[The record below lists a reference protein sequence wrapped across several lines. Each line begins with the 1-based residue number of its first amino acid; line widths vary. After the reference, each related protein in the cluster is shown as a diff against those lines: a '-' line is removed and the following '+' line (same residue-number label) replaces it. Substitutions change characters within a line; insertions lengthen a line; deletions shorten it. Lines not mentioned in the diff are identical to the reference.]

1 MYIKRECKKR
11 SKIQKPNPNPK
22 YNTIQRK
29 KTKTNQIQTKAN
41 TNKPTNKMSY
51 LYPSSL
57 GGAALETTP
66 TAMSL
71 TNLDEIT
78 IENTIRSYQHRLAEY
93 AAQGCHY
100 SLQDVSNID
109 LFPPDNSSDT
119 ESSEDKRDTF
129 KLNMDFVQGVLRIQ
143 LEIQESRVKL
153 RHLQE
158 QETNLRKIVA
168 EHDTLISDLCRVYHS
183 FQATAHVRLTESLDT
198 SLQPLHHAKQL
209 AEYELL
215 ACVQRIQYVQ
225 EWIATLHGS
234 LCTVTDCHSPMGR
247 GLVKNTTT
255 TTNRHRQQQQHHHCK
270 TYPRITWRLILFSG
284 TLLAPFAAI
293 EPSMCA

>member
-198 SLQPLHHAKQL
+198 SLQPLHNAKQL

-234 LCTVTDCHSPMGR
+234 LCTVKDCHSPMGR

>member
-1 MYIKRECKKR
+1 
-11 SKIQKPNPNPK
+11 
-22 YNTIQRK
+22 
-29 KTKTNQIQTKAN
+29 
-41 TNKPTNKMSY
+41 MSY

-57 GGAALETTP
+57 GGAALETTT

-71 TNLDEIT
+71 ANLDEIT

-93 AAQGCHY
+93 ATQGCHY
-100 SLQDVSNID
+100 SLRDVSNID
-109 LFPPDNSSDT
+109 LFPPDNSPDT
-119 ESSEDKRDTF
+119 ESSEEKRDTF

-143 LEIQESRVKL
+143 LEIQESRAKL
-153 RHLQE
+153 RRLQE

-168 EHDTLISDLCRVYHS
+168 QHDTLISDLCRVYHS

-234 LCTVTDCHSPMGR
+234 LCTVTDCLSPMGR
-247 GLVKNTTT
+247 GLVKNTTASATAT
-255 TTNRHRQQQQHHHCK
+255 TPSLQD
-270 TYPRITWRLILFSG
+270 ILQDISSNNVEADIILRDIAC
-284 TLLAPFAAI
+284 TICSDRAI
-293 EPSMCA
+293 NVCLNPCGHVFCETCTRSLRGRCFTCRTQVHSTTKMYFQ